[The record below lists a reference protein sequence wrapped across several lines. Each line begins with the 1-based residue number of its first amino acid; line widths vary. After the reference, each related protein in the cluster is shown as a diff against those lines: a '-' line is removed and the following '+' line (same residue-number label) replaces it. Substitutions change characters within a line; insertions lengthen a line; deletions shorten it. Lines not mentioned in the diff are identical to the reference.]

1 MKKTPQ
7 VSQAE
12 RIVMQVLWS
21 QGPLTA
27 NEIIAGLKGK
37 TKWNPRTIRT
47 LISRLLNKQALNFDK
62 EGKEYR
68 YFPAVTETQCDKHER
83 VSFLKRVYGGAT
95 KPMIAAFIEDAKLST
110 SDIAELK
117 AMLEQKGKGK

>member
-7 VSQAE
+7 VSGAE
-12 RIVMQVLWS
+12 QVVMQVLWS
-21 QGPLTA
+21 EGPLTA
-27 NEIIAGLKGK
+27 NEIIAKLRGR

-47 LISRLLNKQALNFDK
+47 LISRLLNKHALDFDK

-68 YFPAVTETQCDKHER
+68 YFPTVTENQCAKHER
-83 VSFLKRVYGGAT
+83 VSFVKRVYGGAT
-95 KPMIAAFIEDAKLST
+95 KPMIAAFIEDAKLSI

-117 AMLEQKGKGK
+117 AVLEQKGKGK

>member
-1 MKKTPQ
+1 MKEALQ

-12 RIVMQVLWS
+12 RVVMQVLWS

-27 NEIIAGLKGK
+27 NQIIERLKGK

-47 LISRLLNKQALNFDK
+47 LISRLLNKHALCFDK

-68 YFPAVTETQCDKHER
+68 YSPAVSEHQCTKHER

-95 KPMIAAFIEDAKLST
+95 RPMIAAFIEDAKLSK

>member
-1 MKKTPQ
+1 MKNAPQ
-7 VSQAE
+7 ISQAE
-12 RIVMQVLWS
+12 RVVMQVLWS

-27 NEIIAGLKGK
+27 NQIIAELRGK
-37 TKWNPRTIRT
+37 VKWNPRTIRA
-47 LISRLLNKQALNFDK
+47 LISRLLNKHAIDFDK

-68 YFPAVTETQCDKHER
+68 YSPAVTEQQCAKHER
-83 VSFLKRVYGGAT
+83 VSFLRRVYGGAT

>member
-1 MKKTPQ
+1 MKNAPQ

-12 RIVMQVLWS
+12 RVVMQVLWS

-27 NEIIAGLKGK
+27 NQIIEKLKGK
-37 TKWNPRTIRT
+37 TRWNPRTIRA
-47 LISRLLNKQALNFDK
+47 LISRLLNKHALDFDK

-68 YFPAVTETQCDKHER
+68 YFPSVTEQQCAKHER

-95 KPMIAAFIEDAKLST
+95 KPMIAAFIEDAKLSKT
-110 SDIAELK
+110 DIAELK

>member
-7 VSQAE
+7 ISEAE

-21 QGPLTA
+21 EGPLTA
-27 NEIIAGLKGK
+27 NEIIAKLKGK
-37 TKWNPRTIRT
+37 AKWSPRTIRA
-47 LISRLLNKQALNFDK
+47 LISRLLKKHALDFDK

-68 YFPAVTETQCDKHER
+68 YSPTVTEKECIKHER
-83 VSFLKRVYGGAT
+83 VSFLKRVYGDAT
-95 KPMIAAFIEDAKLST
+95 KPMIAAFIEDAKLSK

>member
-1 MKKTPQ
+1 MKNAPQ

-12 RIVMQVLWS
+12 RVVMQVLWS

-27 NEIIAGLKGK
+27 NQIIEKLKGR
-37 TKWNPRTIRT
+37 TTWNPRTIRA
-47 LISRLLNKQALNFDK
+47 LISRLLNKHAIDFDK

-68 YFPAVTETQCDKHER
+68 YSPAVTEQQCAKHER
-83 VSFLKRVYGGAT
+83 VSFLRRVYGGAT

-110 SDIAELK
+110 NDIAELK

>member
-12 RIVMQVLWS
+12 RVVMQVLWS

-27 NEIIAGLKGK
+27 NQIIEGLKGK

-47 LISRLLNKQALNFDK
+47 LISRLLSKHALDFDK

-68 YFPAVTETQCDKHER
+68 YFPTVAEKQCAKHER

-95 KPMIAAFIEDAKLST
+95 KPMIAAFIEDAKLSK
-110 SDIAELK
+110 SDLAELK